1 MDFKKKINIGIMG
14 CASIA
19 ENSIIPAIKNL
30 QSTYNLVAIASRSFS
45 KAKKLAEQFN
55 CIPIEGYD
63 NLLNEN
69 IDAVY
74 IPLPT
79 GLHHEWIIKA
89 LNKGKHVYA
98 EKSISITYNSA
109 LEMINLAKKKR
120 LALMEGYM
128 FQYHPQHTVVKKLIN
143 DFEIGEIRSFRS
155 SFGFPP
161 LKENNFRY
169 DTSLG
174 GGALL
179 DAGGYT
185 LRSVNFILGDDFKV
199 VAATLNNDLIRGV
212 DIFGNVMLTNY
223 TGVAAFISFGF
234 DNHYQCSYELWGSL
248 GKIIVNKAFTPKKDE
263 KTIII
268 LEKSNSS
275 EKIEIEPSN
284 HFELAFNSFYNK
296 ILNYSERE
304 EEYNNILIQS
314 QSLDQIIEISKYD
327 SH

>member
-1 MDFKKKINIGIMG
+1 MDYKNKINIGIMG

-19 ENSIIPAIKNL
+19 ENSIIPAIKKL
-30 QSTYNLVAIASRSFS
+30 ESTYNLVAIASRSFS
-45 KAKKLAEQFN
+45 KAKQLAEQFN

-98 EKSISITYNSA
+98 EKSIANSYQSA
-109 LEMINLAKKKR
+109 LEMINLAKKNG

-128 FQYHPQHTVVKKLIN
+128 FQYHPQHAIVKKLIK

-161 LKENNFRY
+161 LNKNNFRY
-169 DTSLG
+169 ETSLG

-185 LRSVNFILGDDFKV
+185 LRTVNFILGDDFKV
-199 VAATLNNDLIRGV
+199 VASTLHNDPIRGV
-212 DIFGNVMLTNY
+212 DIYGNVMLTNY

-248 GKIIVNKAFTPKKDE
+248 GKITVNKAFTPKKDE
-263 KTIII
+263 ITVIV

-284 HFELAFNSFYNK
+284 HFELSFNSFYNK
-296 ILNYSERE
+296 IFNCTERE
-304 EEYNNILIQS
+304 VEYNNILLQS
-314 QSLDQIIEISKYD
+314 QLLDQIIKINNYD
-327 SH
+327 KS